1 MEETVPEQRTLVV
14 AFGTSVIAW
23 HLLGVMRQ
31 APHLAARFCEVMA
44 SVRRVTCFK
53 SQETPSSPVEERI
66 AKEIQTQRLVLAR
79 SALSFSGWMLGV
91 ISCRFVLRSALQQ
104 QLGMSV
110 MQAMLVFLGYF
121 AVVALNYFPWLLSA
135 RTANYWYACLTILS
149 VVFTM
154 PMVAMTQNILNFAL
168 NYFIIVQFALGLLST
183 SQHLVYAANLLTVL
197 TVTLTNSTLDK
208 GECEYLYVD
217 NLVRIVVNTVV
228 VLFALHEVSKSIA
241 ADARRRIEHIVH
253 SSERSAAS
261 ALLGM
266 LCDVVLELDASLC
279 IVDGAA
285 KLAAVLLHSHRGILL
300 TGEQFQ
306 NLLSCSEDR
315 EQFWRATQASPD
327 VDEGACHMFHV
338 RMNDSCSSQVSM
350 ELFTVK
356 FTSVDG
362 TSHHLVGIREF
373 TDVPPMTNLEAVDDT
388 LPQGLS
394 TGDELQGDSR
404 SRRTDAAVPQA
415 ASIGTELHGEAAVPQ
430 ALSTGREIQG
440 RRRSPRRYSRW
451 SGTPA
456 RNALEDFGSDS
467 ASEVS
472 IVSSGSSR
480 SAALALVYH
489 GYGPTS
495 EKGKILSL
503 VKAMRACNIHKR
515 TLNCCDFHGFVV
527 DAQRTL
533 SRLKK
538 VECQQGLVDTSNAWQ
553 CRDCGAMD
561 FTGEIELRDRTC
573 GICFANDTR
582 ASIMSL

>member
-1 MEETVPEQRTLVV
+1 MEETVPDHRLVLV
-14 AFGTSVIAW
+14 FLGTSLIAF
-23 HLLGVMRQ
+23 HLLGLMCH
-31 APHLAARFCEVMA
+31 APHLSSYSSQAIAR
-44 SVRRVTCFK
+44 VRRAICFK
-53 SQETPSSPVEERI
+53 WQEVPSSPVEERV
-66 AKEIQTQRLVLAR
+66 AKEIQSQRLALARTALNFSSWMLCAFCCRLVLL
-79 SALSFSGWMLGV
+79 SASQKQ
-91 ISCRFVLRSALQQ
+91 I
-104 QLGMSV
+104 GMSV
-110 MQAMLVFLGYF
+110 VQAMVLLLGYL
-121 AVVALNYFPWLLSA
+121 AVLALNYFPWLLSA
-135 RTANYWYACLTILS
+135 KSTNYWYAFLALLS
-149 VVFTM
+149 IVLAT
-154 PMVAMTQNILNFAL
+154 PMVAETQSDLKIAL
-168 NYFIIVQFALGLLST
+168 NQMIVFQFVVGLLS
-183 SQHLVYAANLLTVL
+183 SNQKIVYAGSLLMAL
-197 TVTLTNSTLDK
+197 TIALTNSTLASA
-208 GECEYLYVD
+208 ECEHLYDD
-217 NLVRIVVNTVV
+217 NLTRIIMNTLV
-228 VLFALHEVSKSIA
+228 VLFALNEVSQCIEA
-241 ADARRRIEHIVH
+241 GARRKVDHIVH
-253 SSERSAAS
+253 SNEKSAART
-261 ALLGM
+261 LLGM
-266 LCDVVLELDASLC
+266 LCDVVLELDESLC
-279 IVDGAA
+279 VVDGAA
-285 KLAAVLLHSHRGILL
+285 KLAAVLLHNSRSTTL